1 MNNINTIF
9 IKDLIGENCIT
20 IDDGQQL
27 YDSIHSKLLV
37 GEHVELDFN
46 GVEICASPFFNFGIG
61 QLLKDLSGDRLNQ
74 LLTVS
79 HLHRSGLKA
88 LKVVIDN
95 SKQYYSSESVRQA
108 IDSALDREVINQ

>member
-9 IKDLIGENCIT
+9 VKDLIGENCIT
-20 IDDGQQL
+20 IEDGQQL
-27 YDSIHSKLLV
+27 YDSIHSKLLA
-37 GEHVELDFN
+37 GEPVELDFN

-74 LLTVS
+74 LLTVL